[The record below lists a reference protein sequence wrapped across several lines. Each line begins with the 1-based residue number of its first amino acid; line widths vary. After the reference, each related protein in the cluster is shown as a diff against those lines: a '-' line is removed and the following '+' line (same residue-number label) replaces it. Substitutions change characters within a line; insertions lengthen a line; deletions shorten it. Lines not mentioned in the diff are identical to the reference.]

1 MEEIKFDLIE
11 KVCEKQNFD
20 ELLLQIV
27 KSNKE
32 NRINRILQNIEE
44 NKKFDK
50 KLKRQIYEGIF
61 DYVADVNKYLKN
73 NLKKIFSIAAKE
85 TIIQINSELNGG
97 NVDMWR
103 KIKVIIADDN
113 VHFCKFIR
121 EYLEKYNDIEI
132 LGVANS
138 DEDEIKMIEEL
149 KPEIVI
155 TDLMR
160 NHRYTGLDIIKKY
173 NDANSKIKFLVI
185 SADYKKDVIT
195 DELNVAGYIKKP
207 FNDYK
212 VIYDELKR
220 IKKGINENEYKDW
233 FEKYHNLEVR
243 DINDYFEEED
253 KKIFERLGIKL
264 KNKIYTEFECECLY
278 MDYLTYYDDPECD
291 LSEEEKKFQNL
302 DNGKFSIIGKVNKE
316 RTGYINKMT
325 KKAIEEYLRIRDNFN
340 PKTKTLLVSKYGSKM
355 SSTAIEKI
363 IKKAYK
369 LSGINDE
376 NYCVHTLRHT
386 CATLLYRNGTDI
398 RTIQELLGHVQIDT
412 TEIYTH
418 LHDQEVM
425 DAMLDHP
432 LSQYK
437 MANAEAFCA

>member
-1 MEEIKFDLIE
+1 MEEIKIELIE
-11 KVCEKQNFD
+11 KICEKQNFD

-32 NRINRILQNIEE
+32 NRINKVLQNIEE
-44 NKKFDK
+44 NKMLDK

-61 DYVADVNKYLKN
+61 DYVNDVNKYLKN
-73 NLKKIFSIAAKE
+73 NLKKIFSVAVKE
-85 TIIQINSELNGG
+85 TIIQINSELKGG
-97 NVDMWR
+97 NINMLR

-113 VHFCKFIR
+113 IHVCKFIK

-195 DELNVAGYIKKP
+195 DGLEVAGYIKKP

-220 IKKGINENEYKDW
+220 IKKGINESEYKEW
-233 FEKYHNLEVR
+233 LEKYHNLEVR
-243 DINDYFEEED
+243 DINDYFTEED
-253 KKIFERLGIKL
+253 KKIFEKLEIKL
-264 KNKIYTEFECECLY
+264 KDKIYTEFECESLY
-278 MDYLTYYDDPECD
+278 MDFLMYYDDPECD
-291 LSEEEKKFQNL
+291 LSEEEKEFQKSL
-302 DNGKFSIIGKVNKE
+302 EGTGVTRKE
-316 RTGYINKMT
+316 YNDVL
-325 KKAIEEYLRIRDNFN
+325 KKLERLNENF
-340 PKTKTLLVSKYGSKM
+340 
-355 SSTAIEKI
+355 
-363 IKKAYK
+363 
-369 LSGINDE
+369 
-376 NYCVHTLRHT
+376 
-386 CATLLYRNGTDI
+386 
-398 RTIQELLGHVQIDT
+398 
-412 TEIYTH
+412 
-418 LHDQEVM
+418 
-425 DAMLDHP
+425 
-432 LSQYK
+432 
-437 MANAEAFCA
+437 

>member
-50 KLKRQIYEGIF
+50 KLKKQIYEGIF
-61 DYVADVNKYLKN
+61 DYVDDVNKYLKN

-138 DEDEIKMIEEL
+138 DEDEIKMIEKL

-212 VIYDELKR
+212 VIYDELK
-220 IKKGINENEYKDW
+220 
-233 FEKYHNLEVR
+233 
-243 DINDYFEEED
+243 
-253 KKIFERLGIKL
+253 
-264 KNKIYTEFECECLY
+264 KN
-278 MDYLTYYDDPECD
+278 
-291 LSEEEKKFQNL
+291 
-302 DNGKFSIIGKVNKE
+302 
-316 RTGYINKMT
+316 
-325 KKAIEEYLRIRDNFN
+325 
-340 PKTKTLLVSKYGSKM
+340 
-355 SSTAIEKI
+355 
-363 IKKAYK
+363 
-369 LSGINDE
+369 
-376 NYCVHTLRHT
+376 
-386 CATLLYRNGTDI
+386 
-398 RTIQELLGHVQIDT
+398 
-412 TEIYTH
+412 
-418 LHDQEVM
+418 
-425 DAMLDHP
+425 
-432 LSQYK
+432 
-437 MANAEAFCA
+437 